1 MVQFTLLEKI
11 KMLIDIILSSSF
23 FLSTVVLGSLFTGIM
38 IMGIRKYKK
47 IDKKIFILGWIFV
60 VGFLFIRHF
69 NTLFTMLD
77 NMIENIFISIYF
89 PNLATYV
96 AILLTTNFIFM
107 STLIKKNTNKYMLA
121 LNTISF
127 IGINTLFLFIA
138 DTVVE
143 ENIDIYSKL
152 TVYSNSDLLILLE
165 LSTGLFTLWLFILSI
180 IWVIKKILAINN
192 ETRKEEKVV
201 YEKQVTETSEVLE
214 IIEDSIVKNEHE
226 DIEIIDIEESNP
238 NYESLFDRYMHGDT
252 NLTIEDY
259 KNIKDYLL
267 KLKS

>member
-23 FLSTVVLGSLFTGIM
+23 FLTTVVLGSLFTGIM
-38 IMGIRKYKK
+38 IMSIRKNKK
-47 IDKKIFILGWIFV
+47 IDKKIFVLAWLFV
-60 VGFLFIRHF
+60 ITFLFVRHF
-69 NTLFTMLD
+69 NTLFRMLD
-77 NMIENIFISIYF
+77 NMIENIFISVYF

-96 AILLTTNFIFM
+96 AILLTTNYIFI
-107 STLIKKNTNKYMLA
+107 SSLIKKNTNKYMLA

-143 ENIDIYSKL
+143 ENIDIYSRL

-180 IWVIKKILAINN
+180 IWAIKKILSISN
-192 ETRKEEKVV
+192 ESKIKEKVV
-201 YEKQVTETSEVLE
+201 YEKPVIETNETLE
-214 IIEDSIVKNEHE
+214 IIEDSYVKNEHK
-226 DIEIIDIEESNP
+226 DIEIIDIEENKTD
-238 NYESLFDRYMHGDT
+238 YESLFDRYMHGDT